1 MCLRDTGEHN
11 LYCWMA
17 ENILRYEKPQDK
29 FEERETTILSWK
41 VLASKNSSSL
51 QIFLTPRSLYLPL
64 TFHLST
70 IFAPL
75 SPSLFSSPF
84 DTTWILI
91 PAPSECHIKWKKCAW
106 EREKR
111 WGGGKGYGEK
121 GYNCYER
128 GERWM
133 QTKERD
139 GGRQCTVLPDLR
151 LGIQRGQGAL
161 VIIFAVFPCDF
172 QFSSDWL

>member
-1 MCLRDTGEHN
+1 MKNRIRIN
-11 LYCWMA
+11 LKK
-17 ENILRYEKPQDK
+17 EKRP
-29 FEERETTILSWK
+29 SWQAK
-41 VLASKNSSSL
+41 TAAVSKSSL
-51 QIFLTPRSLYLPL
+51 PLDHYTFPLPFTCRPFCSFESLAFFFSLWH
-64 TFHLST
+64 HLNSHSCP
-70 IFAPL
+70 IRM
-75 SPSLFSSPF
+75 SHKMK
-84 DTTWILI
+84 
-91 PAPSECHIKWKKCAW
+91 EVCVRERKKVGW
-106 EREKR
+106 
-111 WGGGKGYGEK
+111 GKGYGEK

-172 QFSSDWL
+172 QFSSDWLYNFYNFAQGTFAY

>member
-1 MCLRDTGEHN
+1 MSHKMKEVCVR
-11 LYCWMA
+11 
-17 ENILRYEKPQDK
+17 
-29 FEERETTILSWK
+29 ERK
-41 VLASKNSSSL
+41 
-51 QIFLTPRSLYLPL
+51 
-64 TFHLST
+64 
-70 IFAPL
+70 
-75 SPSLFSSPF
+75 
-84 DTTWILI
+84 
-91 PAPSECHIKWKKCAW
+91 
-106 EREKR
+106 KR
-111 WGGGKGYGEK
+111 WGEGKGYGEK

-172 QFSSDWL
+172 QFSSD